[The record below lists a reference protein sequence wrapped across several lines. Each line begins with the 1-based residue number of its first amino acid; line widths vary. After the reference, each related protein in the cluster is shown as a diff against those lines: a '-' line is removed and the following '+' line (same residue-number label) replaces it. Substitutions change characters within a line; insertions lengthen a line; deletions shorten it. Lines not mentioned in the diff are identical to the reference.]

1 MKTTTLTIALFPLL
15 ASAPY
20 AWCGSEKS
28 FYEVQAHHDLS
39 TMKTA
44 GLPVGADSSEVYSE
58 FDIEDSLFLYS
69 DEELYMDMEPIPYDE
84 VEVPPTFKGGD
95 INSFYKWVSEN
106 LTYPEIH
113 AENGVVYGTAVISFI
128 IDTEG
133 YLTDIK
139 VIRSTDPEFGKEAI
153 RVISKSPKWAAGTQD
168 YMPVKVSCAI
178 QVYFRLR

>member
-1 MKTTTLTIALFPLL
+1 MKTTTLTIALFLLL

-39 TMKTA
+39 TMKMA
-44 GLPVGADSSEVYSE
+44 GLSVGADSSEVYSE
-58 FDIEDSLFLYS
+58 SDMEDSFFLYS
-69 DEELYMDMEPIPYDE
+69 DEDLYMDMEPIPYDK

-106 LTYPEIH
+106 LTYPEICK
-113 AENGVVYGTAVISFI
+113 ENGVSGTADISFI
-128 IDTEG
+128 IDAEG
-133 YLTDIK
+133 YVTDVK
-139 VIRSTDPEFGKEAI
+139 VIRSTDPEFGKEAV

-178 QVYFRLR
+178 QVTFKLR